1 MHFCIFLCTS
11 NALLSE
17 IGALK
22 AACHPTK
29 CNIMIDHIKCLF
41 DYLYQ
46 MENSAKFQK
55 STDLAMYTVKPVLS
69 GHSKIDKTKILMTNG
84 SLMKVEVL
92 QNAPLGGAFCSIFD
106 LHLAIIG
113 LENQFFD
120 FLRVAVLDS
129 FYCILYAKQAV
140 RQWFQ
145 NCFHSIS
152 CMCRNTL
159 K

>member
-29 CNIMIDHIKCLF
+29 CNIIIDNIKCLF

-55 STDLAMYTVKPVLS
+55 SADLAMYTVKLVLS

-84 SLMKVEVL
+84 SLMKVESIAECSLRRSIL
-92 QNAPLGGAFCSIFD
+92 QYI
-106 LHLAIIG
+106 
-113 LENQFFD
+113 
-120 FLRVAVLDS
+120 
-129 FYCILYAKQAV
+129 
-140 RQWFQ
+140 
-145 NCFHSIS
+145 
-152 CMCRNTL
+152 
-159 K
+159 